1 MGNNIFSSRTLLTGA
16 QMRALEQDAIDRG
29 VATGL
34 QLMERAGEAV
44 AGQIRLRW
52 PKRGRVTVMCGPG
65 NNGGDGYVVARLLHE
80 AGWQVRV
87 LGMEN
92 TPPPDAAEM
101 KRRWLEIGPV
111 EALTED
117 VLSRASADVYV
128 DAIFGTGLTRPL
140 EGELLHIM
148 DYLGGSG
155 GDWGF
160 YSKRL
165 VAIDGP
171 SGLCLDSGRMLGRSA
186 DTLFSPHA
194 ALTVTFDS
202 PRVGHVLAQGPEL
215 CGKLVVAD
223 IGLNWPR
230 WGRNPPLHPGQVP
243 RVSGPSFARES
254 EADNLGGITLGW
266 LAKRADGHK
275 FSHGHALVVA
285 GGAGQGG
292 AARLAARAALRVGAG
307 LVTIA
312 PPTDALAEHAL
323 PPDALMRRAVDGP
336 DDLAQ
341 RLEDKRITAVLLGPG
356 CGIERAAALLPTLLE
371 SKRRCV
377 LDADA
382 LTALSRRAAP
392 LEGLHGNC
400 VLTPHLGEFARLFPD
415 IAERFIGPL
424 PTEKPARG
432 QGAAS
437 EWTSS
442 PRDMAAYHN
451 ALAEMRGPLY
461 SKLDAVRDAAKRAG
475 CVILLK
481 GPDTVIADANG
492 AAHVQSSA
500 YDAAAP
506 WLATAGSGDVLAGI
520 IAGLMARGE
529 PSWQAACTGAAL
541 HAAAARRFGPG
552 LIADDLPDALPG
564 VFRELGL

>member
-1 MGNNIFSSRTLLTGA
+1 MGKEIFASRALLTSG
-16 QMRALEQDAIDRG
+16 QMRALENQAIASG
-29 VATGL
+29 HATGL
-34 QLMERAGEAV
+34 QLMERAGAAV

-52 PKRGRVTVMCGPG
+52 PKPARACVMCGPG

-87 LGMEN
+87 LGRDN
-92 TPPPDAAEM
+92 TSPPDAAEM
-101 KRRWLEIGPV
+101 KRRWLEIGPID
-111 EALTED
+111 ALTETA
-117 VLSRASADVYV
+117 LRRKSADVYV

-140 EGELLHIM
+140 EGELLQIM

-160 YSKRL
+160 FSKRL

-171 SGLCLDSGRMLGRSA
+171 SGLCLDSGRMLDGST

-215 CGKLVVAD
+215 CGELVVAD

-230 WGRNPPLHPGQVP
+230 MGRNPPLHSGQVA

-254 EADNLGGITLGW
+254 HDLFAIRPED
-266 LAKRADGHK
+266 LAKRSDGHK

-292 AARLAARAALRVGAG
+292 AARLSARAALRVGAG

-312 PPTDALAEHAL
+312 PPQDALIEHAL
-323 PPDALMRRAVDGP
+323 PPDALMRRAVDTA
-336 DDLAQ
+336 DDLAR
-341 RLEDKRITAVLLGPG
+341 RLEDRRTTAVLLGPG
-356 CGIERAAALLPTLLE
+356 CGVERAAALLPALLE
-371 SKRRCV
+371 TRRPCV

-382 LTALSRRAAP
+382 LTALSQRKDP
-392 LEGLHGNC
+392 LEGLHGHL
-400 VLTPHLGEFARLFPD
+400 VLTPHLGEFARIFPD
-415 IAERFIGPL
+415 IAAKLAGPQPPFDL
-424 PTEKPARG
+424 QARG
-432 QGAAS
+432 QVDFKELARMLAQEAEYRGAQAG
-437 EWTSS
+437 E
-442 PRDMAAYHN
+442 
-451 ALAEMRGPLY
+451 RGPLY
-461 SKLDAVRDAAKRAG
+461 SKLDAVRDAARRAG
-475 CVILLK
+475 CIILLK
-481 GPDTVIADANG
+481 GADTVIADANG
-492 AAHVQSSA
+492 TAHVHAAS

-520 IAGLMARGE
+520 IAGLMARG
-529 PSWQAACTGAAL
+529 WLAFRAATQGAAL
-541 HAAAARRFGPG
+541 HAAAARSFGPG
-552 LIADDLPDALPG
+552 LVADDLPDQLPA
-564 VFRELGL
+564 VFRGLGL